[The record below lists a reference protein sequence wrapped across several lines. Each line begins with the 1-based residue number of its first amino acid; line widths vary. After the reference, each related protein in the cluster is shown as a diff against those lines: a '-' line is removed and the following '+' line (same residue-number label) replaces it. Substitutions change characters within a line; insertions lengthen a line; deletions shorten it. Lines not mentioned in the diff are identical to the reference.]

1 MFDQTEIGLKAS
13 MGQYSTGQL
22 ATGDGIKSL
31 SFLGPQKSDSS
42 TREHDLPIRL
52 WQHPRKNNR
61 LACSHGRLLHRRT
74 YSIPIE
80 HTLLPSR
87 HRNDRC
93 LRCHLYPRSS
103 GHAYSTIE
111 VFMALPRSAGLNR
124 HCLLHV
130 QCLRS
135 REPWATRA
143 KLRSKR
149 RIRCTHHGLRH
160 RDTLRYRFCQAVE
173 EERID
178 HPRTT
183 RSLPSHTLRDL
194 TLFWQPNRHPDPW
207 YAGPVTKVQ
216 ATSRVS

>member
-1 MFDQTEIGLKAS
+1 MAQVLSSNYLLILGCIGAS
-13 MGQYSTGQL
+13 LWTW
-22 ATGDGIKSL
+22 SL
-31 SFLGPQKSDSS
+31 LPNSPSFVEQNLVFSYNNLQAG
-42 TREHDLPIRL
+42 RL
-52 WQHPRKNNR
+52 WTLVTALFVHGSPIHLLGNMIFLFVFGNTLEKTIG
-61 LACSHGRLLHRRT
+61 SHARLLHRRT
-74 YSIPIE
+74 YGIPIE

-93 LRCHLYPRSS
+93 LRCHLYPRSI

-111 VFMALPRSAGLNR
+111 VFMALPRSAGPNR

-149 RIRCTHHGLRH
+149 RIRCTHYRLRH
-160 RDTLRYRFCQAVE
+160 RNTLRYRFCQAVE
-173 EERID
+173 AERID

-194 TLFWQPNRHPDPW
+194 TLFW
-207 YAGPVTKVQ
+207 
-216 ATSRVS
+216 